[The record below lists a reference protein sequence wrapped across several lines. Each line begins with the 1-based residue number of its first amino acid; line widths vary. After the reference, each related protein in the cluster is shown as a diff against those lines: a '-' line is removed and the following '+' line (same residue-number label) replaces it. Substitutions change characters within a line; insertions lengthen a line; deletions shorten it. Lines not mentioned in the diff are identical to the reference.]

1 MDYLEV
7 LKIVA
12 LSQVITTFAPIQWII
27 ELLPNNI
34 FKYILVVLT
43 SCWKCCALWVG
54 LLIFGLWPAIG
65 ASIAA
70 SVLVWLQQN
79 IKDYLWRHSNL

>member
-1 MDYLEV
+1 MNYIDI
-7 LKIVA
+7 LKIIG
-12 LSQVITTFAPIQWII
+12 LSQVITTFAPISWLV

-43 SCWKCCALWVG
+43 TCWKCCALWTG
-54 LLIFGLWPAIG
+54 LILFGLWPAIT

-70 SVLVWLQQN
+70 SILIWLQQN
-79 IKDYLWRHSNL
+79 IKDYLWRKNNL